1 MSMKE
6 REIPFGRPW
15 IGEEEKRAVLEVLE
29 GPILTHGPKGHEFE
43 KKFAEFIGGGT
54 AVTTSSCMA
63 SLHLATMHFGFGPGD
78 EVLVPAQTHVAT
90 VHAVELVGAKPV
102 FVDCELKTGNI
113 DLFDFEKKITAKT
126 RGAIIVH
133 FSGIP
138 ARMDRIMELA
148 SARGIKVI
156 EDSALAIGAR
166 YKGIHTGLW
175 GDAGCYSFYPVKH
188 ITTTE
193 GGMFVSKNA
202 ETAKKVAHFRAFS
215 VDRTHSERTIPGFY
229 NVTGVGLNYRMGELQ
244 AALGVA
250 QIDRIPEILRRR
262 KSNFTRLKRGLLE
275 LDCGTVLDS
284 EGPEQEN
291 SFYCLSLIM
300 NGKWAARRNDLIFKL
315 KAQKVGTSIYY
326 PQPVP
331 RMEYYSQKYGYNE
344 KHFPNAARI
353 SDESIA
359 LPVGPH
365 LNSEDMDYIVSSLK
379 RALEG

>member
-1 MSMKE
+1 MSTAD

-15 IGEEEKRAVLEVLE
+15 IGEEEKRAVLAVLD

-43 KKFAEFIGGGT
+43 EKFTRYIGGGT
-54 AVTTSSCMA
+54 SITTSSCMA
-63 SLHLATMHFGFGPGD
+63 SLHLATMHFGFKPGD

-90 VHAVELVGAKPV
+90 VHAVELVGATPV
-102 FVDCELKTGNI
+102 FVDCELKTGNV
-113 DLFDFEKKITAKT
+113 DLADFERKITPKT
-126 RGAIIVH
+126 KGAIIVH

-138 ARMDRIMELA
+138 AKMDRIMEIA
-148 SARGIKVI
+148 SARGLKII
-156 EDSALAIGAR
+156 EDCALSVGAR
-166 YKGIHTGLW
+166 YKGKHTGLW
-175 GDAGCYSFYPVKH
+175 GDAGCFSFYPVKH
-188 ITTTE
+188 ITTSE
-193 GGMFVSKNA
+193 GGMFVSKDA

-215 VDRTHSERTIPGFY
+215 VDRTHTERAIPGFY

-244 AALGVA
+244 SALGVV

-262 KSNFTRLKRGLLE
+262 KENFTRLKAAMLA

-284 EGPEQEN
+284 EVPEQEN
-291 SFYCLSLIM
+291 SHYCLSFILG
-300 NGKWAARRNDLIFKL
+300 GKWASRRNDLVARL
-315 KAQKVGTSIYY
+315 KERKVGTSIYY

-331 RMEYYSQKYGYNE
+331 RMQYYKDKYGYDE
-344 KHFPNAARI
+344 KRFPNAARI

-365 LNSEDMDYIVSSLK
+365 LNVEDMDHIASSFK